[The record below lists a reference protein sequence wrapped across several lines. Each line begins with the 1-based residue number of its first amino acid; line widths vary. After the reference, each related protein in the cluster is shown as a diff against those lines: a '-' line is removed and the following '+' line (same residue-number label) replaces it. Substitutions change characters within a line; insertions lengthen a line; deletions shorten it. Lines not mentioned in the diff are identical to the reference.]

1 MRHPDVWIIPETLL
15 GLPFLGVWIVPEE
28 LLGLQPVGG
37 GRFIISS

>member
-1 MRHPDVWIIPETLL
+1 MRHPDVWITPETHR